1 MKKGRELMV
10 SEIEQTFLFSILS
23 SKGLLKVGVVKSEVW
38 YIIVVVVID

>member
-23 SKGLLKVGVVKSEVW
+23 SKGLLKVGVVKSGL
-38 YIIVVVVID
+38 VVVVMD